1 MEEKKKL
8 YQKWWFWVCI
18 VLLALIVGFV
28 IIMAIAF
35 STVTSGISGVAIQI
49 QNISENATLYS
60 SAGDNTLI
68 LQIDH
73 FDKLEDGKLEEMFDI
88 IRANNDSIFSNYSKF
103 IIFNYIDIE
112 TQENPMLL
120 IKEYNMPDLKETKE
134 LTYVDFNLYEE
145 AVEGYSDLFN
155 QKY

>member
-18 VLLALIVGFV
+18 VFLALIVGFV

>member
-1 MEEKKKL
+1 MEEKRKV

-35 STVTSGISGVAIQI
+35 STVTSGISGVAMQI
-49 QNISENATLYS
+49 QNISDNATLYS
-60 SAGDNTLI
+60 SAGDNILI

-73 FDKLEDGKLEEMFDI
+73 FDKLKDGDLKEMINTIKDNSSTTFE
-88 IRANNDSIFSNYSKF
+88 SYSKF
-103 IIFNYIDIE
+103 IILNYIDVE
-112 TQENPMLL
+112 NQENPMLL
-120 IKEYNMPDLKETKE
+120 VKEYSMPDLKETKE

-145 AVEGYSDLFN
+145 AVEGYGDLFN